1 MTDDDLFLVTRF
13 NRCWLTKVLKG
24 GLLEK
29 RNSSFITVAECNSFT
44 IYNEAVSTSNK
55 PIVLKLISS
64 SELLLFR
71 REPPSP

>member
-1 MTDDDLFLVTRF
+1 MTDDDLFLITPF
-13 NRCWLTKVLKG
+13 NRCGLTKMLKG
-24 GLLEK
+24 GKLEK

-44 IYNEAVSTSNK
+44 IYNEAVFTSNK

-64 SELLLFR
+64 SELLLFH